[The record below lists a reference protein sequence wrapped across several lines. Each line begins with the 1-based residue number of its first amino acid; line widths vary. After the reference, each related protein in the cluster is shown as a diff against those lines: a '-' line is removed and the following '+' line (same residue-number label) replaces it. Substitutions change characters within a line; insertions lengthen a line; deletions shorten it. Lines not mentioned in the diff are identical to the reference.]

1 MNSISFSQ
9 MIKDY
14 DPTMYRDSISQKL
27 FELLEEYTRTFSK
40 TMIVRFDVTYPKI
53 YIGVEDNSDMS
64 ALMKLLIQ
72 QCSRN
77 GVSPAYFW
85 VREQSLKSDNQHY
98 HCMLLLDG
106 NKTCRYYPYIKS
118 AEEIWGRILDVDPKG
133 LIHYCDRDP
142 DGNRQANGIILRSD
156 DLNYEDKIEAV
167 VRQAMYLAKDHT
179 KGFYNDGFRDFGM
192 TRISSLCSG
201 KSSEATRCSEQG
213 IHLISPH
220 AIRGCLAKILL

>member
-1 MNSISFSQ
+1 MNSINFSQ
-9 MIKDY
+9 MTKDY
-14 DPTMYRDSISQKL
+14 DPAMYSDSISQKL

-40 TMIVRFDVTYPKI
+40 TMVVRFDVTYPKT

-85 VREQSLKSDNQHY
+85 VREQSLRSNNQHY

-106 NKTCRYYPYIKS
+106 NKTCRYYPYIES
-118 AEEIWGRILDVDPKG
+118 AEKMWGRILNVDSKG

-156 DLNYEDKIEAV
+156 DPNYESKIDTV

-179 KGFYNDGFRDFGM
+179 KGIYNDGVRDFGM
-192 TRISSLCSG
+192 TRLANVSRRRSHR
-201 KSSEATRCSEQG
+201 ARCKQDCADSF
-213 IHLISPH
+213 SY
-220 AIRGCLAKILL
+220 A

>member
-1 MNSISFSQ
+1 MNIINFSQ

-14 DPTMYRDSISQKL
+14 DPIMYRGYVSQKI
-27 FELLEEYTRTFSK
+27 FSLLEEYTNTFSK
-40 TMIVRFDVTYPKI
+40 TMIVRFDVTYPKNFI
-53 YIGVEDNSDMS
+53 AVEDNSDMS
-64 ALMKLLIQ
+64 DLMKLLIQ

-85 VREQSLKSDNQHY
+85 VREQSLRSNNQHY

-106 NKTCRYYPYIKS
+106 NKTCRYYPYIES
-118 AEEIWGRILDVDPKG
+118 AEKVWGRILDVDPKG

-156 DLNYEDKIEAV
+156 DHNYGNKIDAV

-179 KGFYNDGFRDFGM
+179 KGIYNDGFRDFGM
-192 TRISSLCSG
+192 SRISSIPQLR
-201 KSSEATRCSEQG
+201 KKFRDN
-213 IHLISPH
+213 
-220 AIRGCLAKILL
+220 

>member
-1 MNSISFSQ
+1 MNRINFSQ

-40 TMIVRFDVTYPKI
+40 TIVVRFDVTYPKTH
-53 YIGVEDNSDMS
+53 IGVEGNSDMS
-64 ALMKLLIQ
+64 TLMKLLIQ

-85 VREQSLKSDNQHY
+85 VREQSLRSNNQHY

-106 NKTCRYYPYIKS
+106 NKTCRYYPYIEA
-118 AEEIWGRILDVDPKG
+118 AEKMWGRILNVDPKG
-133 LIHYCDRDP
+133 LIHYCNRDA

-156 DLNYEDKIEAV
+156 DLDYERKIATV

-179 KGFYNDGFRDFGM
+179 KGIYNDGIRDFGM
-192 TRISSLCSG
+192 SRINSI
-201 KSSEATRCSEQG
+201 R
-213 IHLISPH
+213 HLRSKC
-220 AIRGCLAKILL
+220 RQS

>member
-1 MNSISFSQ
+1 MNRINFSQ

-14 DPTMYRDSISQKL
+14 DPSMYRDSISQKI
-27 FELLEEYTRTFSK
+27 FELIEEYTKTFSK
-40 TMIVRFDVTYPKI
+40 TMVVRFDVTYPKTH
-53 YIGVEDNSDMS
+53 IGVEDNSDMS

-85 VREQSLKSDNQHY
+85 VREQSLRSGNQHY

-156 DLNYEDKIEAV
+156 DPYYEDKIDTV
-167 VRQAMYLAKDHT
+167 VRQAMYLAKVHT

-192 TRISSLCSG
+192 TRISSI
-201 KSSEATRCSEQG
+201 ATLRRKGQ
-213 IHLISPH
+213 
-220 AIRGCLAKILL
+220 

>member
-1 MNSISFSQ
+1 MNSINFSQ
-9 MIKDY
+9 KTKDY

-27 FELLEEYTRTFSK
+27 LELLEEYTMTFSK
-40 TMIVRFDVTYPKI
+40 TMFVRFDVTYPKT

-77 GVSPAYFW
+77 GVSPAYFF
-85 VREQSLKSDNQHY
+85 VREQSLGSDNQHY

-106 NKTCRYYPYIKS
+106 NKTCRYYPYIEL
-118 AEEIWGRILDVDPKG
+118 AERIWGRILGVNPKG
-133 LIHYCDRDP
+133 LVHYCDRDP

-156 DLNYEDKIEAV
+156 APYYEDKIATV
-167 VRQAMYLAKDHT
+167 VRQAMYMAKVHT

-192 TRISSLCSG
+192 TRISS
-201 KSSEATRCSEQG
+201 
-213 IHLISPH
+213 IP
-220 AIRGCLAKILL
+220 LLRKKFRNN

>member
-1 MNSISFSQ
+1 MNSINFSQ

-40 TMIVRFDVTYPKI
+40 TMVVRFDVTYPK
-53 YIGVEDNSDMS
+53 GLVAVEDNSDIS

-85 VREQSLKSDNQHY
+85 VREQSLRSNNQHY

-106 NKTCRYYPYIKS
+106 NKTRRYYPYIEA
-118 AEEIWGRILDVDPKG
+118 AEEIWGRILNVAPHG
-133 LIHYCDRDP
+133 LIHYCDRGP

-156 DLNYEDKIEAV
+156 DPNYEDKIEAV

-192 TRISSLCSG
+192 TRISS
-201 KSSEATRCSEQG
+201 
-213 IHLISPH
+213 IP
-220 AIRGCLAKILL
+220 LLRKKFRNN

>member
-1 MNSISFSQ
+1 MNNINFRP
-9 MIKDY
+9 MMHD
-14 DPTMYRDSISQKL
+14 DDHRLYRSTIRDNL
-27 FELLEEYTRTFSK
+27 ATLLTEYTTSHSK
-40 TMIVRFDVTYPKI
+40 TMVIMFNVKYPK
-53 YIGVEDNSDMS
+53 GFLAVEDNSDIS

-72 QCSRN
+72 QCSRK

-85 VREQSLKSDNQHY
+85 VREQSLGSNNQHY

-106 NKTCRYYPYIKS
+106 NKTCRYYPYIES
-118 AEEIWGRILDVDPKG
+118 AEKMWGRILNVDPKG

-179 KGFYNDGFRDFGM
+179 KGIYNDGVRDFGM
-192 TRISSLCSG
+192 TRLSNISRRRSRN
-201 KSSEATRCSEQG
+201 ARREQG
-213 IHLISPH
+213 RADSLS
-220 AIRGCLAKILL
+220 

>member
-1 MNSISFSQ
+1 MNSINFSQ

-40 TMIVRFDVTYPKI
+40 TMVVRFDVTYPKGFI
-53 YIGVEDNSDMS
+53 AVEDNSDIS
-64 ALMKLLIQ
+64 DLMKLLIQ

-85 VREQSLKSDNQHY
+85 VREQSLRSDNQHY

-106 NKTCRYYPYIKS
+106 NKTCRYYPYIEL
-118 AEEIWGRILDVDPKG
+118 AEKIWGRILGVNPKG
-133 LIHYCDRDP
+133 LIHFCDRDP

-179 KGFYNDGFRDFGM
+179 KGIYNDGFRDFGM
-192 TRISSLCSG
+192 TRISS
-201 KSSEATRCSEQG
+201 
-213 IHLISPH
+213 IP
-220 AIRGCLAKILL
+220 LLRKKFRSN

>member
-1 MNSISFSQ
+1 MNSINFSQ

-14 DPTMYRDSISQKL
+14 DPIKYSDSITRKL
-27 FELLEEYTRTFSK
+27 FGQLEEYTKTFSK
-40 TMIVRFDVTYPKI
+40 TMVVRFDVTYPKT

-77 GVSPAYFW
+77 GVSPAYFF
-85 VREQSLKSDNQHY
+85 VREQSIRSDNQHY

-106 NKTCRYYPYIKS
+106 NKTRRYYPYIEL
-118 AEEIWGRILDVDPKG
+118 AEKIWGRILGVNPKG

-156 DLNYEDKIEAV
+156 DPYYEDKIDTV
-167 VRQAMYLAKDHT
+167 VRQAMYMAKVHT

-192 TRISSLCSG
+192 TRISSIPLLR
-201 KSSEATRCSEQG
+201 KKF
-213 IHLISPH
+213 
-220 AIRGCLAKILL
+220 RGN

>member
-1 MNSISFSQ
+1 MNSINFSQ

-14 DPTMYRDSISQKL
+14 DPIIYRGTVSQKL
-27 FELLEEYTRTFSK
+27 FSLLEEYTNTFSK
-40 TMIVRFDVTYPKI
+40 TMIVRFDVTYPKSFI
-53 YIGVEDNSDMS
+53 AVENNSDMS
-64 ALMKLLIQ
+64 ELMKLLIQ

-85 VREQSLKSDNQHY
+85 VREQSLRSNNQHY

-192 TRISSLCSG
+192 TRISSIPLLR
-201 KSSEATRCSEQG
+201 KKF
-213 IHLISPH
+213 
-220 AIRGCLAKILL
+220 RGN

>member
-1 MNSISFSQ
+1 MNSINFSQ
-9 MIKDY
+9 MTKDY
-14 DPTMYRDSISQKL
+14 DPAMYSDSISQKL

-40 TMIVRFDVTYPKI
+40 TMVVRFDVTYPKT
-53 YIGVEDNSDMS
+53 YIGVEGNSDIS

-156 DLNYEDKIEAV
+156 DPYYEDKIDTV
-167 VRQAMYLAKDHT
+167 VRQAMYLAKIHS

-192 TRISSLCSG
+192 TRISS
-201 KSSEATRCSEQG
+201 
-213 IHLISPH
+213 IP
-220 AIRGCLAKILL
+220 LLRKKFRSN

>member
-1 MNSISFSQ
+1 MNNINFRPMMHDDDHSL
-9 MIKDY
+9 Y
-14 DPTMYRDSISQKL
+14 RPTIRDNL
-27 FELLEEYTRTFSK
+27 ATLLTEYTTSHSK
-40 TMIVRFDVTYPKI
+40 TMVIRFDVTYPK
-53 YIGVEDNSDMS
+53 GFMAVEDNSDIS

-85 VREQSLKSDNQHY
+85 VREQSLRSNNQHY

-106 NKTCRYYPYIKS
+106 NKTCRYYPYIEA
-118 AEEIWGRILDVDPKG
+118 AEKMWGRILDVDPKG

-156 DLNYEDKIEAV
+156 DPSYEGKIEAV

-179 KGFYNDGFRDFGM
+179 KGICNDGFRDFGM
-192 TRISSLCSG
+192 TRMANVSRLRVRR
-201 KSSEATRCSEQG
+201 TRREQDQAD
-213 IHLISPH
+213 SYY
-220 AIRGCLAKILL
+220 A

>member
-1 MNSISFSQ
+1 MNSINFSQ
-9 MIKDY
+9 MTKDY
-14 DPTMYRDSISQKL
+14 DSTMYSDYISQKL

-40 TMIVRFDVTYPKI
+40 TMIVRFDVTYPQRLI
-53 YIGVEDNSDMS
+53 AVEDNSDMS

-85 VREQSLKSDNQHY
+85 VREQSIRSDNQHY

-106 NKTCRYYPYIKS
+106 NKTCRYYPYIEL
-118 AEEIWGRILDVDPKG
+118 AEKIWGRILGVNPKG

-156 DLNYEDKIEAV
+156 APYYEDKIDTV
-167 VRQAMYLAKDHT
+167 VRQAMYMAKVHT
-179 KGFYNDGFRDFGM
+179 KGIYNDGFRDFGM
-192 TRISSLCSG
+192 TRISSIPLLR
-201 KSSEATRCSEQG
+201 KKF
-213 IHLISPH
+213 
-220 AIRGCLAKILL
+220 RGN

>member
-1 MNSISFSQ
+1 MNSINFSQ
-9 MIKDY
+9 MTKDY
-14 DPTMYRDSISQKL
+14 DPAMYSDSISQKL

-40 TMIVRFDVTYPKI
+40 TMVVRFDVTYPK
-53 YIGVEDNSDMS
+53 GLVAVEDNSDIS

-85 VREQSLKSDNQHY
+85 VREQSLRSDNQHY

-106 NKTCRYYPYIKS
+106 NKTRRYYPYIES
-118 AEEIWGRILDVDPKG
+118 AEKMWGRILNVDPKG

-156 DLNYEDKIEAV
+156 DPNYESKIDTV

-179 KGFYNDGFRDFGM
+179 KGIYNDGVRDFGM
-192 TRISSLCSG
+192 TRLANVSRRRSHR
-201 KSSEATRCSEQG
+201 ARCKQDPAENYY
-213 IHLISPH
+213 
-220 AIRGCLAKILL
+220 A

>member
-1 MNSISFSQ
+1 MNRINFSQ
-9 MIKDY
+9 TIKDY
-14 DPTMYRDSISQKL
+14 DPTMYRDSISQKIS
-27 FELLEEYTRTFSK
+27 ELLEEYTRTFSK
-40 TMIVRFDVTYPKI
+40 TMIVRFDVTYPKT

-85 VREQSLKSDNQHY
+85 VREQSLRSNNQHY

-106 NKTCRYYPYIKS
+106 NKTCRYYPYIES
-118 AEEIWGRILDVDPKG
+118 AEKMWGRILNVDPKG
-133 LIHYCDRDP
+133 LIHYCNRDA

-156 DLNYEDKIEAV
+156 DPNYEGKIDTV

-179 KGFYNDGFRDFGM
+179 KGVYNDGIRDFGM
-192 TRISSLCSG
+192 SRINSI
-201 KSSEATRCSEQG
+201 R
-213 IHLISPH
+213 HLRSKCRQ
-220 AIRGCLAKILL
+220 A